1 MGSKFGSAAGALL
14 GAGLASGVLI
24 SACSSG
30 TGEGQGISNT
40 EDLSSCSFAVTQNV
54 YDGPNYWGTMTIKNS
69 SSASVTGFAVKF
81 TVPSGDHCT
90 NDSVP
95 SGAKLSPLTGSGTSA
110 TTTSNACTYTWPSAT
125 LAAGASMTFNYSTDN
140 TNFSAATGVTVT
152 SSACGTTT
160 GSSSGSGSSGGSS
173 SGSPS
178 GSSSGSG
185 SSCSLSVTANSYDG
199 PNYWGTMTVKNS
211 GPSAAKGY
219 SVQFTVPSGD
229 HCTNDTVPSGA
240 TLSPL
245 TGSGTSATT
254 TSNVCKFTWA
264 SSTLAAGSSMTFNYS
279 TDSTNFSSASNASA
293 SSASCTGTG
302 SGSSSSSSSG
312 SGSGS
317 SSGSSSGS
325 TGGGTGCDSPGL
337 VWKTANETV
346 FESYPPPGSAECI
359 QYSGC
364 MYEGQFQECSKTV
377 PKSWVQSHNIVSVF
391 PDISKY
397 AYHDLCLRDDTTGK
411 TIVVIALDTCAD
423 SDCSG
428 CCTQNRGS
436 ANELIDVEINTD
448 SRFMNLGIDGGAH
461 IHFADLGPANPS
473 SYSGCN

>member
-1 MGSKFGSAAGALL
+1 
-14 GAGLASGVLI
+14 
-24 SACSSG
+24 
-30 TGEGQGISNT
+30 
-40 EDLSSCSFAVTQNV
+40 
-54 YDGPNYWGTMTIKNS
+54 
-69 SSASVTGFAVKF
+69 
-81 TVPSGDHCT
+81 VPSGDHCT
-90 NDSVP
+90 NDTVP
-95 SGAKLSPLTGSGTSA
+95 SGASLTPLSGSGTSA
-110 TTTSNACTYTWPSAT
+110 TTTSNACTFTFASKT
-125 LAAGASMTFNYSTDN
+125 LAAGASLTFNYSTDN
-140 TNFSAATGVTVT
+140 TNFSAATGATVT
-152 SSACGTTT
+152 SSACGTGT
-160 GSSSGSGSSGGSS
+160 GSSSGSGSSSSSSS
-173 SGSPS
+173 SGSTT

-185 SSCSLSVTANSYDG
+185 RSCSFGVTANSYDG
-199 PNYWGTMTVKNS
+199 PNYWGTMTIKNDGS
-211 GPSAAKGY
+211 TAAKGY
-219 SVQFTVPSGD
+219 SVEFTVPSGD

-264 SSTLAAGSSMTFNYS
+264 NSTLAAGAALTFNYS
-279 TDSTNFSSASNASA
+279 TDNTNFSSASNVTVSA
-293 SSASCTGTG
+293 ASCSGT
-302 SGSSSSSSSG
+302 SGSSS

-317 SSGSSSGS
+317 SSGSTSGSSSGS
-325 TGGGTGCDSPGL
+325 GGGTDCSSPGL

-377 PKSWVQSHNIVSVF
+377 PLSWVQSHNIVSVF

-397 AYHDLCLRDDTTGK
+397 AYHNLCLKDDSTGK

-448 SRFMNLGIDGGAH
+448 KRFTNQGINGGAS

-473 SYSGCN
+473 AYSGCN